1 MGCGQITISSSPK
14 SLRPAHILQVAL
26 LSGPC
31 CAYASL
37 PAQSSPNT
45 PYPFLSLLL
54 QEVFPT
60 PYSGKS
66 THKDSHCF

>member
-1 MGCGQITISSSPK
+1 MGCGQITISSSLK

-37 PAQSSPNT
+37 PAQSSPNH
-45 PYPFLSLLL
+45 PLPILKPPPPGSLPRSI
-54 QEVFPT
+54 QRKIHT
-60 PYSGKS
+60 
-66 THKDSHCF
+66 